1 MSLNIP
7 VLALSL
13 IGVLMVIAGLFVPGG
28 SGFLALF
35 GIVAVLLAYI
45 LQEGSKRRPG

>member
-1 MSLNIP
+1 MSVNVP

-13 IGVLMVIAGLFVPGG
+13 IGVLLAIAGIFVQSGNLFLV
-28 SGFLALF
+28 LI

-45 LQEGSKRRPG
+45 LQEGSKRRA